1 MANSGEKINY
11 SLRPAKSAE
20 RKMMAEYI
28 KRIVT
33 FEIPDEYEYIGFGS
47 FYFADFK
54 LFHKVLGLKH
64 MTSLEL
70 PDNINKEKRF
80 NFNKPYGFINIKF
93 NTANE
98 YFLPLEPTKRIVW
111 FDYDGQLKKDIID
124 DIKIT
129 IPKLSPRSVFIMSLN
144 IDPLYYRYIDDTV
157 EDSKPMTLFETLELF
172 MDCDIENVYGI
183 DPNLSSL
190 ISLRKAIYDILY
202 NTVEEA
208 VKTHPLSSFDFE
220 QIFNFQYKDGATMLT
235 LGFIFYDNTL
245 DTKDSLDKFSDK
257 LDYVNNNKKPYMI
270 ETPKL
275 TLKEIHKIDKIHGE
289 CTITNPFQFIIDK
302 YAIEHKQQKD
312 YLKIQRF
319 FPNYL
324 EMET

>member
-11 SLRPAKSAE
+11 SLRPAKNAE

-54 LFHKVLGLKH
+54 LFHKVLGIKK

-70 PDNINKEKRF
+70 PENIQKAKRF
-80 NFNKPYGFINIKF
+80 NFNKPYGFINIVF
-93 NTANE
+93 NTAND
-98 YFLPLEPTKRIVW
+98 YFLPLEPAKRIVW
-111 FDYDGQLKKDIID
+111 FDYDGQLKKEIID

-129 IPKLSPRSVFIMSLN
+129 IPKLSPRSVFIISLN
-144 IDPLYYRYIDDTV
+144 IDPQYYRYVDDSSG
-157 EDSKPMTLFETLELF
+157 EEEPLSLFKSLESF
-172 MDCDIENVYGI
+172 MDCDLENDYGI
-183 DPNLSSL
+183 DPKISSL
-190 ISLRKAIYDILY
+190 STLRKAIYNILY
-202 NTVEEA
+202 RAVEEA
-208 VKTHPLSSFDFE
+208 VDTHSLASMTFE

-235 LGFIFYDNTL
+235 LGFIFYDQTV

-257 LDYVNNNKKPYMI
+257 LDYVNNKHMPYMI

-289 CTITNPFQFIIDK
+289 CEILDPFRLIIDK
-302 YAIEHKQQKD
+302 YSIEHKLQKE

-319 FPNYL
+319 FPNFL